1 MIYIYMIIL
10 CIIERERYI
19 YIHIHKEMISN
30 ICQMISWQPG
40 ARGWELHEANCV
52 ATGR

>member
-1 MIYIYMIIL
+1 MIYIYDHIMYHR
-10 CIIERERYI
+10 EREIYI